1 MKKNSIYFI
10 ILGLIIVVVFF
21 IFNFNNFNK
30 SVVDSQNS
38 WEEVE
43 NIYTSKQEL
52 IPKLIKIIDDY
63 SLENNTLSIRLNTLK
78 LSYKIANTPTTYS
91 ILDLIFSDILNELKK
106 ESYSSSSNVDC
117 IKFINIYNELEIK
130 LCSAKKN
137 YNEKTNILNTS
148 IRKFPNNVYSRLFG
162 IDSKSLFELAL

>member
-52 IPKLIKIIDDY
+52 IPKLIKIIDDS

-106 ESYSSSSNVDC
+106 ESYSTSSNVDC

>member
-52 IPKLIKIIDDY
+52 IPKLIKIIEDS

-130 LCSAKKN
+130 LYSAKKN
-137 YNEKTNILNTS
+137 YNEKANILNTS

-162 IDSKSLFELAL
+162 INSKSLFELAL

>member
-10 ILGLIIVVVFF
+10 ILGLVIVVVFF

-30 SVVDSQNS
+30 SIVNSQNS

-52 IPKLIKIIDDY
+52 IPKLIKIIDDS

-106 ESYSSSSNVDC
+106 ESYSTSNNNDC

-130 LCSAKKN
+130 LYSAKKN
-137 YNEKTNILNTS
+137 YNEKANILNTS
-148 IRKFPNNVYSRLFG
+148 MRKFPNNVYSRLFG
-162 IDSKSLFELAL
+162 INSKSLFELAL